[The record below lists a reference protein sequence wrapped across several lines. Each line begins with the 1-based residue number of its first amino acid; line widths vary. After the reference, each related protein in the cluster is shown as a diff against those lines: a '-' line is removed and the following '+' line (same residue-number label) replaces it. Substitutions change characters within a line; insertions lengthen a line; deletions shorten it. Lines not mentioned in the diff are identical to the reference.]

1 MDQAI
6 MQDRD
11 HALEESM
18 EKILELIEEKKY
30 FMVRDEMLKYNEA
43 DIAEMFEELLD
54 DDDIFESTMVC
65 YRLLPKAVSVEVF
78 SFLPVDDQLKIVEKI
93 NTKELSYIVDQLDF
107 DDKIDILEELPANIV
122 NTILENTPKEERHL
136 INQFLNYPEDC
147 AGSLMTP
154 EYISLNKDMTVAE
167 AMAHIKK
174 EGMDAETI
182 YTCYVKDF
190 GRKLIGIVSLSTLV
204 ISDDNVKIRDIM
216 RSDFVYLNVYDDQ
229 EEVADEFKKYDH
241 NLKIAAIFSFG
252 ANEDLDGKD
261 EHSRDSLE
269 RIIDDYGLFITKDSR
284 FTSLWIQRQFTKGAS
299 KMQRHCATPA
309 HSSYMCAEEIEIE
322 IEKEN
327 KEKGGKVSDVIGP
340 SAYEMVDRAGL
351 RHGHH
356 GELVPWWASPQTD
369 IRSVWSLCGDCWTTP
384 DSIDPKAER
393 QQQQE
398 MNGQDFMMKTAW
410 ETLSEDEQ
418 SRIQD
423 YGRRI

>member
-1 MDQAI
+1 MTHGFLKLQ
-6 MQDRD
+6 RD
-11 HALEESM
+11 LLSQPQIADMYAEEGATGLGLYVALN
-18 EKILELIEEKKY
+18 LY
-30 FMVRDEMLKYNEA
+30 
-43 DIAEMFEELLD
+43 
-54 DDDIFESTMVC
+54 
-65 YRLLPKAVSVEVF
+65 
-78 SFLPVDDQLKIVEKI
+78 
-93 NTKELSYIVDQLDF
+93 LS
-107 DDKIDILEELPANIV
+107 
-122 NTILENTPKEERHL
+122 H
-136 INQFLNYPEDC
+136 C
-147 AGSLMTP
+147 
-154 EYISLNKDMTVAE
+154 
-167 AMAHIKK
+167 
-174 EGMDAETI
+174 EGGWGI
-182 YTCYVKDF
+182 YTSK
-190 GRKLIGIVSLSTLV
+190 KLTAIAVEAH
-204 ISDDNVKIRDIM
+204 RH
-216 RSDFVYLNVYDDQ
+216 RSDV
-229 EEVADEFKKYDH
+229 K
-241 NLKIAAIFSFG
+241 
-252 ANEDLDGKD
+252 
-261 EHSRDSLE
+261 

-369 IRSVWSLCGDCWTTP
+369 IRCVWSLCGDCWTTP